1 MKAIITIF
9 GFALAFTAI
18 SCSSSPQ
25 QPAKQA
31 SSSATEAKPLR
42 ITMFYATAA
51 HPAMD
56 EKESLC
62 YGVENADSVKLEPAV
77 DKVWPAMSRCF
88 DVPTRQATYTL
99 TAFHGAEKVSQ
110 TVTVAPA
117 PPVPSK
123 AKLFQISTNP
133 QQATAGEKV
142 AVCYNAMDAVKVTI
156 EPGEWFGPH
165 GPSMGC
171 IRDTPTATTTYVI
184 TAIGAGGDRDIQKIA
199 VKVIPKP

>member
-1 MKAIITIF
+1 
-9 GFALAFTAI
+9 
-18 SCSSSPQ
+18 
-25 QPAKQA
+25 
-31 SSSATEAKPLR
+31 
-42 ITMFYATAA
+42 MFYATAA

-62 YGVENADSVKLEPAV
+62 YGVENADAVKLEPAV
-77 DKVWPAMSRCF
+77 DRVWPTMSRCF
-88 DVPTRQATYTL
+88 DVPTRPATYTL

-117 PPVPSK
+117 APVPSK
-123 AKLFQISTNP
+123 AKLFQISSNP
-133 QQATAGEKV
+133 QEIKAGEKV

-171 IRDTPTATTTYVI
+171 IRDQPTTTTAYVI
-184 TAIGAGGDRDIQKIA
+184 TATGAGGDRDVQKIT
-199 VKVIPKP
+199 VRVTPKP

>member
-1 MKAIITIF
+1 MKAMVTIL
-9 GFALAFTAI
+9 GFTLALSAI
-18 SCSSSPQ
+18 SCSSSAPPPTATD
-25 QPAKQA
+25 PAQA
-31 SSSATEAKPLR
+31 PSVR

-62 YGVENADSVKLEPAV
+62 YGVENADSVKIEPAI
-77 DKVWPAMSRCF
+77 DRVWPTTTRCF
-88 DVPTRQATYTL
+88 DVPTRPATYTL

-123 AKLFQISTNP
+123 AKLFQISSNP
-133 QQATAGEKV
+133 QQVTAGEKV

-171 IRDTPTATTTYVI
+171 IRDEPTTTTAYVI
-184 TAIGAGGDRDIQKIA
+184 TATGAGGDRDVQKITG
-199 VKVIPKP
+199 IRKPPV

>member
-1 MKAIITIF
+1 MKTTVTIF
-9 GFALAFTAI
+9 GFALSLAAI
-18 SCSSSPQ
+18 SCSSSSAP
-25 QPAKQA
+25 PATA
-31 SSSATEAKPLR
+31 AKTPAPAVR

-51 HPAMD
+51 HPAAD

-62 YGVENADSVKLEPAV
+62 YGVENADSVRLEPAV
-77 DKVWPAMSRCF
+77 DRVWPTMSRCF
-88 DVPTRQATYTL
+88 DIPTRPATYTL

-117 PPVPSK
+117 APVPSK
-123 AKLFQISTNP
+123 AKLFQISSNP

-171 IRDTPTATTTYVI
+171 IRDTPAATTTYVI
-184 TAIGAGGDRDIQKIA
+184 TATGAGGDRDVQKIT
-199 VKVIPKP
+199 VKVTPKP